1 MKFTKIIPALFA
13 CAAMLVGSSCN
24 EKTEYVPAES
34 APLEPYYFTTLNNT
48 YRELVDGQTAF
59 QVFMGRA
66 DRISSKEVSFEVST
80 DAPADAFTYPSSVS
94 FKEGQDTVSFFVE
107 FDLTKLEKQKEYKLD
122 FKLAGI
128 QNTPYCYGNMEVTA
142 IYIPWRKFE
151 KKGIYRDGT
160 VSVLFG
166 ISDEGI
172 QYDVTIEEHPTT
184 DGLYRIVNPYGV
196 ESPFS
201 QFFDV
206 DDETRY
212 LYIHA
217 ENPERVYI
225 DACETGIVSEVNG
238 GMLYFESYSNMLLR
252 DGKTEDAIAKDGYY
266 ASNVNGIIKY
276 RDAGDNTKETLLA
289 YFEKAPTKQYY
300 ANSAGAFKVV
310 LPGYEDEPEAPEWE
324 DLGMFNY
331 TDGFR
336 TPFAGVAEPNTY
348 PVLVQQNVPDPNIFR
363 IVNPYGVASGFV
375 TEEPEEN
382 TYMVFDT
389 TNPDCVLMEDYE
401 SGLKKG
407 LGFVYFTTW
416 ADYYIQ
422 EEDATIDEMEMEGFG
437 GTYKDKKIVIPADN
451 CAYKVITASGKLLK
465 AYDCGGTTDACLDMS
480 TPVGEPEA
488 EAAMAKIRANELNM
502 SSVAKKY
509 LRPVKF

>member
-34 APLEPYYFTTLNNT
+34 APLEPYYFTTMNDT
-48 YRELVDGQTAF
+48 YRELVDGQKAF

-66 DRISSKEVSFEVST
+66 DRVKSKEVSFE
-80 DAPADAFTYPSSVS
+80 
-94 FKEGQDTVSFFVE
+94 EGKDTVSFFVK
-107 FDLTKLEKQKEYKLD
+107 FDLSKLETKKEYKLD

-151 KKGIYRDGT
+151 KKGIYRDGVVT
-160 VSVLFG
+160 G
-166 ISDEGI
+166 IYTALGKQYPDGI
-172 QYDVTIEEHPTT
+172 QYEVEIEEHPTT
-184 DGLYRIVNPYGV
+184 DGLYRIVNPYGP
-196 ESPFS
+196 ETPFS
-201 QFFDV
+201 QFFELDG
-206 DDETRY
+206 ETHY
-212 LYIHA
+212 M
-217 ENPERVYI
+217 VI
-225 DACETGIVSEVNG
+225 DATNPSRVFVEYFATGIIDPSD
-238 GMLYFESYSNMLLR
+238 GMLSFGSSSVSLE
-252 DGKTEDAIAKDGYY
+252 EDYTPEVIEQNGYY
-266 ASNVNGIIKY
+266 ATNIDGIIKY
-276 RDAGDNTKETLLA
+276 RDFSSDNENQLFQFGWAGDPGP
-289 YFEKAPTKQYY
+289 YV
-300 ANSAGAFKVV
+300 GAVCTNFKVV
-310 LPGYEDEPEAPEWE
+310 LPGYEDEPDIPEWE

-389 TNPDCVLMEDYE
+389 TNPDCVLMENYE

-416 ADYYIQ
+416 ADYYMQ
-422 EEDATIDEMEMEGFG
+422 EEGATIDEMEMEGFG

-451 CAYKVITASGKLLK
+451 CAYKVITASGKFLK

-488 EAAMAKIRANELNM
+488 EVAMAKIRANELNM
-502 SSVAKKY
+502 SRVAKKY
-509 LRPVKF
+509 LKPVKF